1 MLINEVSK
9 ITGLTK
15 KAIEYYTEQGLISPS
30 ILENGYR
37 SFNQSQVEQ
46 LNKIS
51 VLRKL
56 GVSTEEVKTVLSD
69 ESRSRLQTFYK
80 QCSIIVKS

>member
-9 ITGLTK
+9 NTNLTK
-15 KAIEYYTEQGLISPS
+15 KAIDYYTLQGLISPS

-37 SFNQSQVEQ
+37 VYSEKDIEC

-56 GVSTEEVKTVLSD
+56 D
-69 ESRSRLQTFYK
+69 I
-80 QCSIIVKS
+80 SIDQIKNILKLLAKYPEATQMDI